1 MRRTGKATRKI
12 WGTVVG
18 RLVQRVL
25 AATIVIR
32 GIYTPTL
39 REQARR
45 GRALFLRLSFVA
57 WKSLKLGEPVVG
69 VLILQL
75 WSLGR
80 CGKASL

>member
-1 MRRTGKATRKI
+1 MLRLKRAGKATRKT

-18 RLVQRVL
+18 RLVQR
-25 AATIVIR
+25 AARIVIR

-57 WKSLKLGEPVVG
+57 WKSLKSGEPVVG
-69 VLILQL
+69 V
-75 WSLGR
+75 
-80 CGKASL
+80 